1 MRKALRLRTL
11 SSIVVL
17 GLVSGA
23 QAQNVGINVTGAA
36 PNASALLDLD
46 VSGLPAAGKRGMLI
60 PRMLR
65 ADRLAIPAPTAGLW
79 VYQTDDVTA
88 PVFDPAEEH
97 GFWYYEGPPTNDWVR
112 WANGRSA
119 WTLNG
124 NAGTVPTLN
133 YLGTIGAT
141 PLNFRTVS
149 PITVDP
155 QMQFL
160 GTTRMMGINTVGAP
174 LERLDVN
181 GAMRVISSGAGAG
194 SATNQEGTIRFTASA
209 AAPNRWH
216 FGSTPMQTRTGNTVL
231 GSPTVTLTGTVP
243 TPLTLGLS
251 VGMTITGTNIPP
263 GSTVLTVVPPSTITI
278 SNNATATGAN
288 FLGLTTAPGNW
299 ARLENAEAL
308 VTVGGDYAKDTLTCP
323 AVPFPGFAVV
333 GPTPGTNSTSN
344 AQTPFA
350 TNATATF
357 PIPCGAPFDI
367 VCSITAGSAIVT
379 PVSVVGLAA
388 NMFVIG
394 IGIPAN
400 ARILSVGATTFT
412 MTVAASATNPAAT
425 LSFTGF
431 ANTAYST
438 PWTGAFS
445 NTTGR
450 GYRAQYIYTAAEL
463 TAAGLCAGYITSFG
477 WYALD
482 DDCNGGPSSP
492 FTQGKITIEARIGT
506 TANNDFATA
515 PGTFVDAV
523 RTSVQRNW
531 TGTPQT
537 IIVSGGWNQI
547 PLNINPLAPGGV
559 AGYFWDG
566 VSNIV
571 LDWSWI
577 KQAADGRSPRV
588 WVHNPAIQP
597 RTRIMRHPS
606 GANGNLYDDA
616 PVNPATAVICYT
628 NELTRPVTRFGGNIK
643 TTSYTAS
650 TASYIHYAG
659 GLNIGDA
666 VWSAAN
672 YRGPGTVSAQQ
683 GVYDGNSQLNDH
695 VFDRYFDGSIREE
708 DAAAAATY
716 DHIPLRDLKPYL
728 EEERHLPN
736 MPSREEW
743 DEQGAPSLGQLQN
756 GLWQE
761 VETQALYITELE
773 RDLGA
778 LETLA
783 FGEALTP
790 EQVASVLAEIER
802 SPRLTEQQK
811 LHLVSALKQ
820 RTPKQ

>member
-1 MRKALRLRTL
+1 
-11 SSIVVL
+11 
-17 GLVSGA
+17 
-23 QAQNVGINVTGAA
+23 
-36 PNASALLDLD
+36 
-46 VSGLPAAGKRGMLI
+46 
-60 PRMLR
+60 MLR

-323 AVPFPGFAVV
+323 AVPVPGFAVV
-333 GPTPGTNSTSN
+333 GPQPGTNSTSN

-350 TNATATF
+350 TNKSNPF
-357 PIPCGAPFDI
+357 PASIPCGTPII
-367 VCSITAGSAIVT
+367 VNVTTIAGNTTVT
-379 PVSVVGLAA
+379 TPSTVGLTVGMYANRTGVTAA
-388 NMFVIG
+388 NSRST
-394 IGIPAN
+394 A
-400 ARILSVGATTFT
+400 ILTATTFT
-412 MTVAASATNPAAT
+412 LTPAPTASGT
-425 LSFTGF
+425 FTAPGMELVGF
-431 ANTAYST
+431 ASTAFST
-438 PWTGAFS
+438 PWTGVM
-445 NTTGR
+445 NVGVNGTGFA
-450 GYRAQYIYTAAEL
+450 AQYIYTAAEL
-463 TAAGLCAGYITSFG
+463 KAAGLCEGYITSFG

-482 DDCNGGPSSP
+482 DDCNGGPNSYFS
-492 FTQGKITIEARIGT
+492 QGKLTVETRIGH
-506 TANNDFATA
+506 TALNDFS
-515 PGTFVDAV
+515 GGLWDNAV
-523 RTSVQRNW
+523 RTSPQRNW
-531 TGTPQT
+531 TGANPF
-537 IIVSGGWNQI
+537 IVVSGGWNQM
-547 PLNINPLAPGGV
+547 PLNINPAAPGGV
-559 AGYFWDG
+559 LGFYWDG
-566 VSNIV
+566 VQNICV
-571 LDWSWI
+571 DWSWI
-577 KQAADGRSPRV
+577 KPVPDARSPRV
-588 WVHNPAIQP
+588 WVHTPALQA
-597 RTRIMRHPS
+597 RTKIARHPG
-606 GANGNLYDDA
+606 GANTNLYRDA
-616 PVNPATAVICYT
+616 PLGPAGLQSAL
-628 NELTRPVTRFGGNIK
+628 ELTRPVTRFGGNIK

-650 TASYIHYAG
+650 TANYIHYAG

-666 VWSAAN
+666 AWSAAN
-672 YRGPGTVSAQQ
+672 YRGPGTISAQQ

-695 VFDRYFDGSIREE
+695 VFDRYFDGSVREE
-708 DAAAAATY
+708 DAAAAAAY

-728 EEERHLPN
+728 EQERHLPN